1 MVKHLPEQLWLLD
14 NMLIFPLGI
23 FLRQNVN
30 IIITCET
37 VRVILP
43 PTKQSKVVG
52 VGTIILTNNCPN
64 VESL

>member
-23 FLRQNVN
+23 SLRQNVN
-30 IIITCET
+30 IIITCVT

-43 PTKQSKVVG
+43 PTKHSKVVG